1 MKRIYWHI
9 IALSIFTAVVVF
21 MLKPLLDGLQ
31 LNSHDQASVS
41 AMGKQVADAY
51 EAAGK
56 KGDFIWTTSMFSG
69 MPSYLFA
76 GGDNANI
83 SAMLYWKYIMFMPRP
98 LTIFIL
104 YLLGFY
110 AFARSMRWSYPISIL
125 SSIAF
130 LLSSYNII
138 IGVVGH
144 DTKMVCI
151 AASVGCLAGIQ
162 FFLTGR
168 RWLGALLFTV
178 FMIFNLNATHI
189 QIIYYFFIILL
200 GYGAYHLIAAIK
212 EGRVGTFAKDIAILA
227 GLAIISIMPCY
238 QNLSII
244 QKYNTYSIRGTLPLV
259 QDSTA
264 PKTTKPGLSKD
275 YAFQWSNGAVECL
288 SVLLP
293 RINGGSS
300 QESFPGG
307 ATADYL
313 SSIGVPGDA
322 VDNFTTRLP
331 LYFGPQP
338 FLSGTVYFGAI
349 VVFLTILGM
358 FSIKSNLKWW
368 LAAVAI
374 LGFLMSMG
382 KNFASFNNFL
392 FDHLPAYNKFR
403 TPSMSAVIPQ
413 IIFYILSGWG
423 LHSILSSTEDSKALL
438 RKFMMACG
446 ITLGIVL
453 IFGFGG
459 SGFLNFAGPEDAI
472 NIKQYAQMFGG
483 DQQKATELFAAIR
496 TDRASA
502 HQADSLRSLLY
513 IIGAIILIFLAIR
526 KTINMQIA
534 TWGVG
539 LLMVI
544 DLFTFSQRYM
554 NASSFGEK
562 DENPGYVAPRTVDNQ
577 ILQDKDPN
585 YRVMDMTRNPFNDAT
600 SSYYHKTIGGYSPV
614 KLRIYQDLI
623 ENALSQNNAAA
634 YNMLNAKYF
643 IIGSAGKEQVMPNN
657 NACGHA
663 WFVPNI
669 KVAKDAMDE
678 MNIIKTGPGLNDTM
692 QNINGFNPKREA
704 IVKKE
709 FAANLPTT
717 FTIDSSSKVS
727 LAEYSLMNLKYTTS
741 NRNEGFAVFSEIY
754 YPESWKAFIDG
765 KQVDIL
771 PANYV
776 LRGLKVPAGNHTIEF
791 KCISDTFNA
800 GKKWAYIGSALCF
813 GIIGL
818 CLFMLWKTKQKENDN
833 TSLAIEK
840 ELEA

>member
-1 MKRIYWHI
+1 MKRIYWHL
-9 IALSIFTAVVVF
+9 IALAIFSAVLLF
-21 MLKPLLDGLQ
+21 MFRPLLDGMQ
-31 LNSHDQASVS
+31 LLSHDQSSVS
-41 AMGKQVADAY
+41 SMGKQVTDAY

-56 KGDFIWTTSMFSG
+56 KGDFIWATNMFSG

-76 GGDNANI
+76 GGEIHNKTAV
-83 SAMLYWKYIMFMPRP
+83 AFYKYNFLLPRP
-98 LTIFIL
+98 LSIFFLFVIC
-104 YLLGFY
+104 FY
-110 AFARSMRWSYPISIL
+110 AFARSMRWSYPLSIL
-125 SSIAF
+125 SSLAF
-130 LLSSYNII
+130 MLSSYNII

-168 RWLGALLFTV
+168 KWLGALLFMV
-178 FMIFNLNATHI
+178 FLLFNLTCAHI
-189 QIIYYFFIILL
+189 QIIFYFLIILL
-200 GYGAYHLIAAIK
+200 AYGGFHLVHAIK
-212 EGRVGTFAKDIAILA
+212 QGTTTKFLKDIAILI
-227 GLAIISIMPCY
+227 GLAAIAGMPNI

-275 YAFQWSNGAVECL
+275 YAFQWSNGSVECL

-300 QESFPGG
+300 QESFPNG

-322 VDNFTTRLP
+322 IENFTTRLP

-349 VVFLTILGM
+349 IVFLTILGM
-358 FSIKSNLKWW
+358 FTIKSNLKWW
-368 LAAVAI
+368 LAGVAI

-382 KNFASFNNFL
+382 KNFPSFNNFL
-392 FDHLPAYNKFR
+392 FDHLPSYNKFR

-413 IIFYILSGWG
+413 IIFYILGAWG
-423 LHSILSSTEDSKALL
+423 LQSVLASTEDSKALL
-438 RKFMMACG
+438 RKFMIASG

-459 SGFLNFAGPEDAI
+459 SGFLNFASPEDAD

-513 IIGAIILIFLAIR
+513 IIGAIVLIFLALR
-526 KTINMQIA
+526 KTINVQIA
-534 TWGVG
+534 TWAVG

-544 DLFTFSQRYM
+544 DLFTFSQRYL
-554 NASSFGEK
+554 NDTNFGEK
-562 DENPGYVAPRTVDNQ
+562 DENPGYVAPRAVDTQ
-577 ILQDKDPN
+577 ILQDKDPD
-585 YRVMDMTRNPFNDAT
+585 YRVMDMTRNPFNDAS

-643 IIGSAGKEQVMPNN
+643 IIGNAGKEQVMPNN

-678 MNIIKTGPGLNDTM
+678 MNIIKTGPSLNDTV
-692 QNINGFNPKREA
+692 QNANGFNPKREA

-717 FTIDSSSKVS
+717 FVTDSSSKVN
-727 LAEYSLMNLKYTTS
+727 LTEYSLMNLKYTTT
-741 NRNEGFAVFSEIY
+741 NKNEGFAVFSEVY

-771 PANYV
+771 PVNYV

-818 CLFMLWKTKQKENDN
+818 CLFMMWK
-833 TSLAIEK
+833 EK
-840 ELEA
+840 NVHDLESELNKDAVEQP